1 MNKENKKD
9 KLLYLQITSFDAK
22 VIDEVK
28 SAIKKYPDAK
38 GLLIDLRNNPGG
50 LLDQAVGLLDM
61 FISEGILVSQKGR
74 NREENQVYRAHKE
87 GSDTETPIVVLVNGG
102 SASASEIVTRL
113 LQDDHRAIIVGEKT
127 FGKGSV
133 HILLGN

>member
-38 GLLIDLRNNPGG
+38 GLLIDLRNNPGDF
-50 LLDQAVGLLDM
+50 LTKLWT
-61 FISEGILVSQKGR
+61 S
-74 NREENQVYRAHKE
+74 
-87 GSDTETPIVVLVNGG
+87 
-102 SASASEIVTRL
+102 
-113 LQDDHRAIIVGEKT
+113 
-127 FGKGSV
+127 
-133 HILLGN
+133 